1 MRIDVK
7 LTGFAEARAQLAE
20 MSDRRFA
27 AAVATGIT
35 RTAAQARQALREELP
50 RAFDRPTPYTLN
62 QARYTPATAQ
72 RLWADVGFDI
82 DAIQDARGA
91 VSGYRKTGDTPASKY
106 LAPGVEGGP
115 RNTKRFERA
124 MQAAGY
130 LPTGWVAAPGPA
142 AKIDA
147 WGNISKGQIIQI
159 LSQLRV
165 QLVAGTTRNMARP
178 DDKRGAAS
186 ARAAIKRAGGRYFVQ
201 PVGAKGIKQ
210 PGVYL
215 RDIGTG
221 FEGASRGQV
230 LLVLAFVRTPTYTRR
245 LDFDGLMRRV
255 ADQHLG
261 DNINRALNESLARLK
276 GGA

>member
-7 LTGFAEARAQLAE
+7 VAGLAEVRAQLAE

-35 RTAAQARQALREELP
+35 RTAVQARQALREELP
-50 RAFDRPTPYTLN
+50 RAFDRPTTYTLN

-82 DAIQDARGA
+82 DAVQDARGA
-91 VSGYRKTGDTPASKY
+91 VTGYRKTGDTPASKY

-130 LPTGWVAAPGPA
+130 LPAGWVAAPGPF
-142 AKIDA
+142 AKLDA
-147 WGNISKGQIIQI
+147 WGNVSKGQIIQI

-215 RDIGTG
+215 RDPFGG
-221 FEGASRGQV
+221 RAPM
-230 LLVLAFVRTPTYTRR
+230 LVMAFVRTPSYTRR

-261 DNINRALNESLARLK
+261 DNINRSLGESLARLR
-276 GGA
+276 GAGASA